1 MRMRVCTPCGAGV
14 CVCAC
19 RVCAWGWCRQRETQ
33 PGAKDDAVCV
43 CVCVCV
49 CTLDHHSGCV
59 SVLPC
64 TASHGP
70 HQPCRKLL
78 SCLPPAL
85 QMEHP
90 SRPGHRGHGLPLP
103 HNLLL
108 CEHAPAALMEPTIR
122 QEGKRMYPIN

>member
-1 MRMRVCTPCGAGV
+1 MNPVQVQALAAVTVVFINKSVRVCVCVCMCVCVHV
-14 CVCAC
+14 CVCA
-19 RVCAWGWCRQRETQ
+19 
-33 PGAKDDAVCV
+33 
-43 CVCVCV
+43 CVCV